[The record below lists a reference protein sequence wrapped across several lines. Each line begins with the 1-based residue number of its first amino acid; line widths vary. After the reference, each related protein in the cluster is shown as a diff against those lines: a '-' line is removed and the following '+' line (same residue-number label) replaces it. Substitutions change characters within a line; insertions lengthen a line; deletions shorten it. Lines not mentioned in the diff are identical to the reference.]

1 MPTTQRRTVSDGQD
15 SRRQILDC
23 AARIFRAKGY
33 AAASL
38 RDIAEAAGMRTASM
52 YYHFG
57 SKDEIVAEVL
67 NIAVRT
73 VFAEVRAS
81 LDAVQKASPL
91 ERIRVAVEAHLRAIF
106 ETDDYNGASIRI
118 FAQLPPHIA
127 ETTESE
133 REGYVDFWRQL
144 FSDAK
149 EAGLLRDVDLTL
161 LRLSLFG
168 AMNWTPQWYGPGEYS
183 LSDIADKLCDIFLFG
198 AMKAEGRKRS
208 GPAAPTP
215 SGTRRPPP
223 ASRRTSRVAR

>member
-1 MPTTQRRTVSDGQD
+1 MQSKIVSDGQD

-38 RDIAEAAGMRTASM
+38 RDIADAVGMRTASM

-73 VFAEVRAS
+73 VFAEVRES
-81 LDAVQKASPL
+81 LGAAKKASPID
-91 ERIRVAVEAHLRAIF
+91 RIRIAVEAHLRAIF

-127 ETTESE
+127 EATVFE
-133 REGYVDFWRQL
+133 RESYVDFWRQL

-149 EAGLLRDVDLTL
+149 EAGLLRDIDLTL
-161 LRLSLFG
+161 LRLFLFG
-168 AMNWTPQWYGPGEYS
+168 AMNWTPQWYAPGEYS
-183 LSDIADKLCDIFLFG
+183 LSDIADKMCDIFLFG
-198 AMKAEGRKRS
+198 ATEAKGRKQSGHGTPLGATPARS
-208 GPAAPTP
+208 
-215 SGTRRPPP
+215 TRKPRR
-223 ASRRTSRVAR
+223 ASP